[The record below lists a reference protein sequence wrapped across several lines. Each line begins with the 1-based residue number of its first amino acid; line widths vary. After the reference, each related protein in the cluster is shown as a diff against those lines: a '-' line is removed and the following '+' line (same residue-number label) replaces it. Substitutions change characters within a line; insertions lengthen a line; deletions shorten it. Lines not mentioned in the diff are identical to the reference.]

1 MSPTPAPIPE
11 PISRRQFLHRS
22 AAATA
27 AASTAASWGLAG
39 AGTVRADFRH
49 RWNEATD
56 PAAEGLS
63 AYVNHGTLFV
73 RHDNLP
79 VLSYRA
85 QPSLKYPYFAQ
96 LNGPVSGLS
105 LVTES
110 ALPYPHHRGLWLG
123 CEPLEG
129 GDYWSDGS
137 LESGQIRS
145 SGPRLVGDGKE
156 GPVVFEDQCEWIREG
171 APSPWQDRRRFEVTR
186 PREDLVV
193 IDCEFEITA
202 RMDIAVRR
210 AKHSFFA
217 MRAAP
222 DISPTYG
229 GVLANSEGATGAE
242 GTYGKPA
249 RWCGYHGARRLRPDL
264 VEGIAILD
272 HPSNFGGDCPWFTR
286 DYGHLSPQPFEF
298 LDQPFRLAEG
308 DKLELNYRV
317 ALHAGTPVE
326 AGLDALSDEWV

>member
-1 MSPTPAPIPE
+1 M
-11 PISRRQFLHRS
+11 RQS
-22 AAATA
+22 AAASCA
-27 AASTAASWGLAG
+27 AATVGLG
-39 AGTVRADFRH
+39 AGVAKADFRH

-63 AYVNHGTLFV
+63 AYLNHGNLFV

-79 VLSYRA
+79 VLTYRA
-85 QPSLKYPYFAQ
+85 QPSLKYPYFAP
-96 LNGPVSGLS
+96 LAGPVSGLS
-105 LVTES
+105 LVAES

-129 GDYWSDGS
+129 GDYWSDGP
-137 LESGQIRS
+137 LADGQIRS
-145 SGPRLVGDGKE
+145 TGMELIADGKD
-156 GPVVFEDQCEWIREG
+156 GPVVFEDHCEWLRED
-171 APSPWQDRRRFEVTR
+171 APSPWQDRRRFTIDK

-193 IDCEFEITA
+193 IDCGFTITA
-202 RMDIAVRR
+202 NIDIAVRR

-229 GVLANSEGATGAE
+229 GVLANSDGATGAE

-249 RWCGYHGARRLRPDL
+249 RWCGYHGPRRLRPDV

-298 LDQPFRLAEG
+298 LNDPFRLAAGER
-308 DKLELNYRV
+308 LELKYLV
-317 ALHAGTPVE
+317 ALHAGTPAD
-326 AGLDALSDEWV
+326 AGLDALHDEWA